1 MDALNRFD
9 EAGSIFRLMAGL
21 TCGSSVVPMTRNFYA
36 AATYMAL
43 GLLSG
48 LFYREFTKATDFPA
62 GEYSQLNTLHT
73 HILVLGMIVFLVV
86 LALDALF
93 ALSGRKSFTVFF
105 WLYNAGLLVTLAMMV
120 TRGILTVNGLTEAE
134 TTAAIPG
141 IAGLGHIMI
150 TGGLIALFV
159 ALGSAVKERQ
169 AQLSAEPASV
179 LSPQR
184 GSSVTS

>member
-1 MDALNRFD
+1 
-9 EAGSIFRLMAGL
+9 
-21 TCGSSVVPMTRNFYA
+21 MTRNFYA

-93 ALSGRKSFTVFF
+93 ALSGRKAFTVFF
-105 WLYNAGLLVTLAMMV
+105 WLYNAGLLVTLSMMV
-120 TRGILTVNGLTEAE
+120 VRGILTVDGLTEAE

-141 IAGLGHIMI
+141 IAGLGHMMI
-150 TGGLIALFV
+150 TGGLIALFI
-159 ALGSAVKERQ
+159 ALGAGVKERQ
-169 AQLSAEPASV
+169 AQRTAQSALAV
-179 LSPQR
+179 TPQR
-184 GSSVTS
+184 GSSVAS